1 MEIKTEESQRLETKK
16 RLSKGNTEPEWAPLV
31 TRALLNPPKH
41 SGLFEEVTVFSSDL
55 LSLLVI

>member
-41 SGLFEEVTVFSSDL
+41 SGLFEVTVFSSDL